1 MRVINLDVLKK
12 DYCEDTCG
20 ERKCIDAMDKC
31 MFMEFIDDQPIIEH
45 NEWIPCSERLPLD
58 SGWYMTSCVDND
70 GYEFVKICSFH
81 KSIDEEFS
89 FFDAFSN
96 VIAWRPLPQPY
107 KEETK

>member
-1 MRVINLDVLKK
+1 MRL
-12 DYCEDTCG
+12 
-20 ERKCIDAMDKC
+20 IDADLIDYNC
-31 MFMEFIDDQPIIEH
+31 LIFMNEFNGVSVNNIISGYKKLVNNQQTF

-58 SGWYMTSCVDND
+58 SGWYMASCVDND

-107 KEETK
+107 KEEIK